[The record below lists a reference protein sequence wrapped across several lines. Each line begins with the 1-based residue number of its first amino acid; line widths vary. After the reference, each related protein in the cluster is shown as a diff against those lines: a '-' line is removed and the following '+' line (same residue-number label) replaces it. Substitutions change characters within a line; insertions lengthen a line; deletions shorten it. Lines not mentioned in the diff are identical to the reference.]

1 MKRYYTPRILRP
13 RGSAVFWS
21 DMPLSTESLL
31 EAVLFASGEAMPKK
45 RLASLLGISAD
56 QLQAAADRLR
66 ETLTERGLALI
77 ETGGELDLRTS
88 SEAADI
94 VKKLRESELSRDL
107 GKAGL
112 ETLALVLYKNGATR
126 GEIDWVRGVNSSTAL
141 RSLLLRGLIRRTE
154 DPTDRRRARYEVTS
168 EALAHLSA
176 ERLSDLPRYEE
187 FSAALT
193 REASA
198 QAAEESQDGN

>member
-1 MKRYYTPRILRP
+1 
-13 RGSAVFWS
+13 
-21 DMPLSTESLL
+21 MPLSTESLL
-31 EAVLFASGEAMPKK
+31 EAVLFAAGEPLSKK
-45 RLASLLGISAD
+45 RLATLLGVSPDA
-56 QLQAAADRLR
+56 LQSAADRLR
-66 ETLTERGLALI
+66 ETLSERGLSLI
-77 ETGGELDLRTS
+77 ETGDELDLRTS
-88 SEAADI
+88 ADAADI

-112 ETLALVLYKNGATR
+112 ETLAIVLYKDGATR
-126 GEIDWVRGVNSSTAL
+126 GDIDWVRGVNSSTAL

-176 ERLSDLPRYEE
+176 GKVSELPRYDE
-187 FSAALT
+187 FSIALS

-198 QAAEESQDGN
+198 QAAAEAADQNGTDRP

>member
-1 MKRYYTPRILRP
+1 
-13 RGSAVFWS
+13 
-21 DMPLSTESLL
+21 MPLSPESLL
-31 EAVLFASGEAMPKK
+31 EAVLFASGEAMSKK
-45 RLASLLGISAD
+45 RLASLLGLSSD

-77 ETGGELDLRTS
+77 ETGEELDLRTS
-88 SEAADI
+88 PEAADI

-141 RSLLLRGLIRRTE
+141 RSLLLRGLIRRIE

-198 QAAEESQDGN
+198 QAAEESHDGN

>member
-1 MKRYYTPRILRP
+1 M
-13 RGSAVFWS
+13 
-21 DMPLSTESLL
+21 
-31 EAVLFASGEAMPKK
+31 
-45 RLASLLGISAD
+45 
-56 QLQAAADRLR
+56 
-66 ETLTERGLALI
+66 
-77 ETGGELDLRTS
+77 
-88 SEAADI
+88 
-94 VKKLRESELSRDL
+94 
-107 GKAGL
+107 
-112 ETLALVLYKNGATR
+112 
-126 GEIDWVRGVNSSTAL
+126 NSSTAL

>member
-1 MKRYYTPRILRP
+1 
-13 RGSAVFWS
+13 
-21 DMPLSTESLL
+21 MPLSTESLL